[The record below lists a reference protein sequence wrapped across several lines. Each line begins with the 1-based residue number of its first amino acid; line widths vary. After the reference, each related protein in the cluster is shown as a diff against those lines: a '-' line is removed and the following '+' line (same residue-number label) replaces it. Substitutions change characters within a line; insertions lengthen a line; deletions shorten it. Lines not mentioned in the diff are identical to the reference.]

1 MQYSVSQPL
10 VKSEDNTNFSL
21 MIDDKTMK
29 INKILGEGEG
39 EDGISVLSTQQG
51 VVQGDGAVSVT
62 GGVVALNAD
71 GVTIVQDINKNYK
84 MNMLP

>member
-29 INKILGEGEG
+29 INKILGEGENN
-39 EDGISVLSTQQG
+39 ISVLSTQQG
-51 VVQGDGAVSVT
+51 VVQGDGAISVT
-62 GGVVALNAD
+62 GGVVTLNAD
-71 GVTIVQDINKNYK
+71 GTTIVQDTNKNYK

>member
-1 MQYSVSQPL
+1 MQYNVSQPL

-29 INKILGEGEG
+29 INKILDEG
-39 EDGISVLSTQQG
+39 EDSISVLSTQQG

-71 GVTIVQDINKNYK
+71 GTTIVQDTNKNYK
-84 MNMLP
+84 MNILP

>member
-29 INKILGEGEG
+29 VSEVEDNAGNKVG
-39 EDGISVLSTQQG
+39 VLAT
-51 VVQGDGAVSVT
+51 
-62 GGVVALNAD
+62 
-71 GVTIVQDINKNYK
+71 
-84 MNMLP
+84 